1 MPAREQKPEERK
13 IGLRAVAAAAMFA
26 RPGPRREIAQ
36 WPPTEAATLA
46 PKDVFP
52 AAPGLKG
59 KH

>member
-13 IGLRAVAAAAMFA
+13 IGLRAVAAAARFA

-36 WPPTEAATLA
+36 WPPPEPKPLAAM
-46 PKDVFP
+46 DMFP

-59 KH
+59 RH